1 MRNRGDSLFNKRF
14 GMFDCDLS
22 RETQRDRDR
31 ETDRDRK
38 TERQTNRQRQRQ
50 RDRERDNEKEKKRN
64 TLVGWPLIT
73 RYYCGELGRFDRD
86 VNSVGYRY
94 RCS

>member
-38 TERQTNRQRQRQ
+38 TERQTNRQRQ

>member
-38 TERQTNRQRQRQ
+38 TERQTNRQTETETERQ
-50 RDRERDNEKEKKRN
+50 RERDNEKEKKRN

-86 VNSVGYRY
+86 VNSVGYR
-94 RCS
+94 